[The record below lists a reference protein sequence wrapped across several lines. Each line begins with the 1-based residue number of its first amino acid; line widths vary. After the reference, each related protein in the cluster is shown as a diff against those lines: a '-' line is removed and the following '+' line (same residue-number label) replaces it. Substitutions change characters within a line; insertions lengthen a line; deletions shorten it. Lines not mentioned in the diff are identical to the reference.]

1 MDSEKKTILIVDD
14 EKIILDLLNSVL
26 KKHGFD
32 TILASNGR
40 EALDA
45 IKNRIPDLVLLDIK
59 MPFMDGHTFSKALKQ
74 IDSTR
79 SVGIIVITGYDSREN
94 REKSIEYG
102 ADDVIGKPL
111 DLDALVFRIKTWLKL
126 RDTKS
131 ETERIVKYAY
141 MINKYLKRKGMRKG

>member
-14 EKIILDLLNSVL
+14 EKIILDLLNPVL
-26 KKHGFD
+26 KKHGFN
-32 TILASNGR
+32 TILAANGR

-45 IKNRIPDLVLLDIK
+45 IKNKIPDLVLLDIK
-59 MPFMDGHTFSKALKQ
+59 MPLMDGYTFSKALKAV
-74 IDSTR
+74 DSTR
-79 SVGIIVITGYDSREN
+79 SVGIIVITGYNSREN

-111 DLDALVFRIKTWLKL
+111 DLDELMFRIKTWLNL
-126 RDTKS
+126 RETKS

-141 MINKYLKRKGMRKG
+141 MINKYLKRKGIGKG

>member
-1 MDSEKKTILIVDD
+1 MDSEKKTITIVDD
-14 EKIILDLLNSVL
+14 EEVILDLLNSVL
-26 KKHGFD
+26 KRHGFN
-32 TILASNGR
+32 TILAANGR

-59 MPFMDGHTFSKALKQ
+59 MPLMDGHALSKALKE
-74 IDSTR
+74 IDSTK

-94 REKSIEYG
+94 REKSIECG

-111 DLDALVFRIKTWLKL
+111 DLDELIFRIKTWLNL

-141 MINKYLKRKGMRKG
+141 MINKYLKRKGIRKG